1 VRSFRNAPYT
11 GAASRRLRPLT
22 DGAPAL
28 LASALAVLLGAAA
41 LTGCGQKKEARL
53 TGRLWVTELPTN
65 PQQRVGAMVF
75 TEVGGRRLGVLH
87 QGSAYRSQHE
97 AVQWVGGDERGELVM
112 LQDGRKH
119 AVKVETCTPTRGFD
133 LCVKLV
139 GDPLGY
145 ERYQSRKR
153 WSIKPRVASGGESE
167 AGVIA
172 EIAASVAE
180 IAAEDTDVAPLAE
193 AL

>member
-1 VRSFRNAPYT
+1 M
-11 GAASRRLRPLT
+11 
-22 DGAPAL
+22 
-28 LASALAVLLGAAA
+28 LAVSALS
-41 LTGCGQKKEARL
+41 GCGQRKETKL

-75 TEVGGRRLGVLH
+75 SEVGGRRLGVLH

-97 AVQWVGGDERGELVM
+97 AVQWLGSDERGELVM

-119 AVKVETCTPTRGFD
+119 AVKVESCTPTRGFD
-133 LCVKLV
+133 LCVRLV
-139 GDPLGY
+139 GDPMGF

-153 WSIKPRVASGGESE
+153 WSVKPRAESE
-167 AGVIA
+167 PSLHDAF
-172 EIAASVAE
+172 EAAVE
-180 IAAEDTDVAPLAE
+180 TIAAEDAEVAVLAE